1 MLDGLNF
8 LNMTDV
14 LLLRDNA
21 KQQLAEIKSIETGI
35 NYLNKVK
42 AIEVWA
48 KAEKKDAELQ
58 NMIAEQKIR
67 TQRILG
73 KLLKESEV
81 SKAGYAPMKKVESQD
96 SIPPKTKL
104 SDFGISANESS
115 TFQKIAA
122 LPEEIFEREISVAK
136 DESKKRIELTT
147 SRLLTAA
154 KKYEF
159 ETNKT
164 EFDKI
169 IETTNENQIII
180 NGNSIDILPTLE
192 KNKYDLLLT
201 DPPYGMDFKSGWNDK
216 NKIANDNINN
226 TISVLN
232 DVLLKSIPLLKDDA
246 HFYIFGNIDYL
257 EQIKPI
263 IENYLVLK
271 NILIWDRKVIGMGD
285 LKSYGKSY
293 DIIYF
298 GYKKIFKELNG
309 VRDRDILEFNRV
321 DPLKNIH
328 PTEKPLD
335 LLQYLIKKSTKEKD
349 CILDPFA
356 GGGSTLLAAKS
367 LNRMATGI
375 ELENNY
381 YKLIKSRL

>member
-1 MLDGLNF
+1 
-8 LNMTDV
+8 MTDV

-42 AIEVWA
+42 AIEVWV

-73 KLLKESEV
+73 QLLKESEV
-81 SKAGYAPMKKVESQD
+81 KNHGKNQYNAESNDTTRQ
-96 SIPPKTKL
+96 SL
-104 SDFGISANESS
+104 SAFGITKDQSS

-122 LPEEIFEREISVAK
+122 LPEEIFEREIAVAK
-136 DESKKRIELTT
+136 DESKKRVELTT

>member
-1 MLDGLNF
+1 
-8 LNMTDV
+8 MTDV